1 VHCFFVKV
9 LFFLGGEDVFLYICR
24 TKQLKALE
32 KELDEVLAQEIEH
45 SLTSWN

>member
-1 VHCFFVKV
+1 MRLFWCIVFFVKV

-32 KELDEVLAQEIEH
+32 KEIIH
-45 SLTSWN
+45 F